1 MFSIKKKHEEK
12 KEKLT
17 EWPKRRES
25 RRLGHYRVVGG
36 GTGVDGGRCGGRY
49 AVLGV
54 LGVLGTLDVVVVV
67 DFVIV
72 VVVGGVVLRMSWRSL
87 AVTYV

>member
-1 MFSIKKKHEEK
+1 MAQTTR
-12 KEKLT
+12 L
-17 EWPKRRES
+17 
-25 RRLGHYRVVGG
+25 LGHYRVVGG
-36 GTGVDGGRCGGRY
+36 GTGVAGGRCGGCY

-54 LGVLGTLDVVVVV
+54 LGVLHTLDVVVVF
-67 DFVIV
+67 DFIVV

>member
-1 MFSIKKKHEEK
+1 MFSIKINTKK

-25 RRLGHYRVVGG
+25 CRLGHYRVVGG
-36 GTGVDGGRCGGRY
+36 GTGVAGGRCGGRY
-49 AVLGV
+49 AVLDV
-54 LGVLGTLDVVVVV
+54 LGVLCTLDVVVVV
-67 DFVIV
+67 DFVVV
-72 VVVGGVVLRMSWRSL
+72 VVVGGVVLRMSWQSL

>member
-1 MFSIKKKHEEK
+1 M
-12 KEKLT
+12 
-17 EWPKRRES
+17 
-25 RRLGHYRVVGG
+25 GHYRVVGG
-36 GTGVDGGRCGGRY
+36 GTGVAGGRCGGRY

-54 LGVLGTLDVVVVV
+54 LRTLDVVVVV
-67 DFVIV
+67 DFVVV

>member
-1 MFSIKKKHEEK
+1 M
-12 KEKLT
+12 
-17 EWPKRRES
+17 
-25 RRLGHYRVVGG
+25 GHYRVVGG
-36 GTGVDGGRCGGRY
+36 GTGVAGGRCGGRY

-67 DFVIV
+67 DFVVV